1 MVLTGYWGT
10 GYRQLR
16 AALSKFF
23 KKLAARARNIDSS
36 GHAALAIFHAL
47 DDAGVLAALGT
58 GGRFRC
64 IHDLFPVGCF
74 CNLCHSVSPDRNVPP
89 ARRAAVLPGN
99 WGVSSLNDQGTPATS
114 NRSNGPAGSTR
125 AEAVYCTRHKNLTR
139 IAAVSSRFSVLRKSR
154 RRASFAVVC
163 LVFD

>member
-1 MVLTGYWGT
+1 MP
-10 GYRQLR
+10 
-16 AALSKFF
+16 SKFF
-23 KKLAARARNIDSS
+23 KKLAARARNIDSP

-47 DDAGVLAALGT
+47 DDAGILAAFGT
-58 GGRFRC
+58 CGRFRC

-99 WGVSSLNDQGTPATS
+99 WGVSSLNDQGTPGPS
-114 NRSNGPAGSTR
+114 RIGPAGSTR

-139 IAAVSSRFSVLRKSR
+139 IAAVSSQFSEKAEGAPLSLLC
-154 RRASFAVVC
+154 AWF
-163 LVFD
+163 